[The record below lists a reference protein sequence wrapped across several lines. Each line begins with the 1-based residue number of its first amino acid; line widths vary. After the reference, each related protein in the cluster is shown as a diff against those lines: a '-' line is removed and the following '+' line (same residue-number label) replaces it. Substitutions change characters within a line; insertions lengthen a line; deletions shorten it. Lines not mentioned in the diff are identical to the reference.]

1 MHPPLATEND
11 KRSQRFQMNLC
22 LESKILHDF
31 LRTLRGMSGDLVR
44 RNARYGDVNYKSNAC
59 GRSLEIEKEFLPLKV
74 MADVLQQALD

>member
-1 MHPPLATEND
+1 
-11 KRSQRFQMNLC
+11 
-22 LESKILHDF
+22 
-31 LRTLRGMSGDLVR
+31 MSGDLVR